1 MALVHYQADPPQ
13 ELITLVN
20 LRATLYCQMY
30 SLTHPN
36 IWDQVFQSLLVRVG
50 LRLGLS
56 KHLGMQT
63 VSTNICERRSCSQ
76 ELSEFQRGAVIG
88 CHLCNKSSSE
98 IFTEA
103 VMSPKFE
110 SQRYSFNMCEQET
123 RGVWKL
129 QHVMSH
135 FPCFETKWRESTGVK
150 TILSRQSVWCENGN
164 ARQVCL
170 ISTSQWQSNIKY
182 LKP

>member
-129 QHVMSH
+129 QHVS
-135 FPCFETKWRESTGVK
+135 FPLFWDQMKRKYRRENNLVTSECLVRKWQCKAS
-150 TILSRQSVWCENGN
+150 LFD
-164 ARQVCL
+164 
-170 ISTSQWQSNIKY
+170 
-182 LKP
+182 